1 MVEQLP
7 FKQLVAGSSP
17 AGPTMSFYG
26 LILGISF
33 VIGINY
39 FYSHN
44 IVIPKNKENYFIFS
58 TLIWGIIGARIY
70 GVVAAWPYFSQNPLQ
85 ILNLRT
91 GGLGIYGGLLVG
103 IIFIYIFSKKNKI
116 KFLNITNSLVPIIPL
131 CQSIG
136 RWGNYFNHEI
146 YGINNQPVWLYESIL
161 LFILYLIFKRFGSH
175 QTALFLIY
183 YGILRFLLEFIRLDT
198 IPILYL
204 SLAQI
209 LSLLFI
215 IIGLIIIKYENT
227 HH

>member
-1 MVEQLP
+1 
-7 FKQLVAGSSP
+7 
-17 AGPTMSFYG
+17 MSLYG

-44 IVIPKNKENYFIFS
+44 KIIVKNKESFFIFS
-58 TLIWGIIGARIY
+58 TLIWGIIGARVY
-70 GVVAAWPYFSQNPLQ
+70 GIVASWNYFSQNPLQ
-85 ILNLRT
+85 ILNLRG
-91 GGLGIYGGLLVG
+91 GGLGIFGGILGG

-116 KFLNITNSLVPIIPL
+116 KFLDISNLLVPIIPL

-146 YGINNQPVWLYESIL
+146 YGVNNLPIWFYESIL
-161 LFILYLIFKRFGSH
+161 LFILFLIFKKTKNH
-175 QTALFLIY
+175 QTGIYLIY
-183 YGILRFLLEFIRLDT
+183 YGVIRFILEFIRTDT
-198 IPILYL
+198 ISLGFF

-215 IIGLIIIKYENT
+215 SIGLIIIRYENT